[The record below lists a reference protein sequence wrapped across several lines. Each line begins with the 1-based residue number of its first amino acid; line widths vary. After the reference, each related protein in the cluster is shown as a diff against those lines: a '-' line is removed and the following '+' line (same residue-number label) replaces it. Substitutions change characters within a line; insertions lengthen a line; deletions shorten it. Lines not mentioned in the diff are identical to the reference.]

1 VISYK
6 LFYINEYYE
15 LQADDQLMIVPIII
29 HYHRYKAES
38 RRKQKGLQLI
48 ATILKVH
55 VAIVW
60 ICLTSIETCTEKTN
74 GYI

>member
-1 VISYK
+1 MNYK
-6 LFYINEYYE
+6 LIH
-15 LQADDQLMIVPIII
+15 DQFIQLLIVPIII

-38 RRKQKGLQLI
+38 RRKQKGLI
-48 ATILKVH
+48 ATILTVH

-74 GYI
+74 GFI